1 MKKQSRPSD
10 SLLLGLLVGRGLGG
24 LGQLLLL
31 LGELL
36 DLGSL
41 LVLAVLN
48 LGVELLL
55 LVGHHDLGQLLGFLG
70 LNLGSCTLLAGR
82 SCCRCGCGGLSSLSS
97 LGGLSLLLVLL
108 GLEFCECNTLGLG
121 LQLNLVKILVL
132 LKSRVMNKIENVS
145 LKRNDVN
152 A

>member
-1 MKKQSRPSD
+1 MKEQSRPSD

-36 DLGSL
+36 DLGSF
-41 LVLAVLN
+41 LVLAVLD

-55 LVGHHDLGQLLGFLG
+55 LVGHHDLGQLLGLLG
-70 LNLGSCTLLAGR
+70 LSLGSCTLLASR
-82 SCCRCGCGGLSSLSS
+82 SCCRCGRGGLSSLSS
-97 LGGLSLLLVLL
+97 LGGLGLLLVLL

-121 LQLNLVKILVL
+121 LQLNLVEILVL
-132 LKSRVMNKIENVS
+132 LESRVMIKIEDVS
-145 LKRNDVN
+145 FKRNDMN